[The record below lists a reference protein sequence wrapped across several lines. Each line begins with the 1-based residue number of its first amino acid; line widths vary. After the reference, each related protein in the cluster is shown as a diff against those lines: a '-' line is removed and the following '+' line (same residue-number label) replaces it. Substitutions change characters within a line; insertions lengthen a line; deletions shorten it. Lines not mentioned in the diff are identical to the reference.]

1 MLKCQRIIVEN
12 EFKTP
17 LISKT
22 VRFAFVSDLHNDS
35 YDDLLP
41 VLRTVDAVLV
51 NGDLVDRHS
60 SGNGFD
66 LSIRFLNEVTG
77 ICPIFYSIGNHE
89 LKLREREAYLNELVN
104 TKAVILDNE
113 DTEFSGIAIGGL
125 TTDLNGKSDTVF
137 LDRFEN
143 GEGYKLLLCHQPETW
158 NRYVRGR
165 KIDLTLCGHAHG
177 GQIQVAGHGIFS
189 PGQGLFPKYTHGFY
203 DHGKMLISRGL
214 SNNTCVPRVNNP
226 CELHIVTV
234 SPDML

>member
-41 VLRTVDAVLV
+41 VIRTVDAVLV

-60 SGNGFD
+60 TGNGFD

-77 ICPIFYSIGNHE
+77 ICPVFYSIGNHE
-89 LKLREREAYLNELVN
+89 LKLRQRDGYFKKLAD

-113 DTEFSGIAIGGL
+113 ATEFRGISIGGL
-125 TTDLNGKSDTVF
+125 TTDLNHNTDTTF
-137 LDRFEN
+137 LDGFEN
-143 GEGYKLLLCHQPETW
+143 RNGFKILLCHQPETW
-158 NRYVRGR
+158 NRSF
-165 KIDLTLCGHAHG
+165 L
-177 GQIQVAGHGIFS
+177 
-189 PGQGLFPKYTHGFY
+189 
-203 DHGKMLISRGL
+203 
-214 SNNTCVPRVNNP
+214 
-226 CELHIVTV
+226 
-234 SPDML
+234 